1 MSTAPENVGLAPL
14 FRLGFV
20 TDKFCYQSGNLYGT
34 TQGGGVVNA
43 ACLSGCGT
51 VFKLDPSGTETVL
64 YSFQGS
70 SDGAHPAAGLLLD
83 RAGNLYGTNAGNGFS
98 QAPLRTLFKIAPV
111 TFADLINLVKQ
122 FVTDPGPQNAMVTQ
136 LKMAQSAAQK
146 GKQKATNRMLNAFIH
161 QVGMHSRK
169 PLTSAQ
175 AATLVQDA
183 KDLMT

>member
-98 QAPLRTLFKIAPV
+98 QAPLGTLFKI
-111 TFADLINLVKQ
+111 
-122 FVTDPGPQNAMVTQ
+122 
-136 LKMAQSAAQK
+136 AQSAAQK